1 LNHHRSRDAG
11 PTTVHSPSGGED
23 QVEIE
28 QQVVG
33 FARGGGLNL
42 FGAICNQTALLGV
55 TLLIARR
62 LGRVDVGV
70 YAQAYAFLSL
80 LGTLALTGFTTGL
93 TRFVAVHLAE
103 RDPGAVRGTVRFGL
117 IVSTMTAASL
127 GAALFV
133 AMPWLVQV
141 VFHEPRL
148 AMPLR
153 LVALTLPTTAF
164 TNAALAA
171 TQGYRTMKP
180 FALIGL
186 IFEPVARLGLVAL
199 LLLAGAGLPGVMV
212 ALLASNLAAAVLA
225 ALALRRVMGPPTAP
239 ASYRPRELLAFSAI
253 SWLAGL
259 ASSGL
264 LWADVLLL
272 GMLGNSGQVGV
283 YNVAVRLVHLATF
296 VMVPINAAFAPRIAD
311 LYHRGRMDS
320 LRRIYGL
327 AASWII
333 RLSLPSF
340 VLLLVFP
347 RDLLAFFGPGF
358 LIGASVTVILAV
370 GRFVDAAT
378 GPCGMVLNMSGR
390 PRLNLLNNAAG
401 LVLNIVLNLLL
412 IPRYG
417 IVGSAV
423 AWAVSLC
430 LINIARVL
438 QVWLELR
445 MLPFEAATARGLVGG
460 VLALIAAVTVRVMV
474 DRPAQLLV
482 GGVVVAVVYL
492 GAILLQ
498 GLTAEDRLVVR
509 ALLRRR
515 RAPSW
520 AETYS
525 PAGALPG
532 GIDLLVPGGMDDP
545 SLETAPRPQQAR
557 SSSRFVPERYP
568 RRPRTRPPI
577 SLARYLRTLWRR
589 RLVLLGGLAAGV
601 ALGTATLPALLP
613 ASPTYR
619 AAVRIDVKPFAA
631 DLAAANSAAVLTNSE
646 LSAQVLDEE
655 VASQLLEHLK
665 RLPGQLDATRD
676 LPPEQWSTALIAA
689 MQAEPISGSRSA
701 VELSLVDRSNQQ
713 AMQVLE
719 LYVQRLTAKR
729 NATDR
734 ARTREALAVL
744 DQQAREL
751 KLNLILWDQRVRQ
764 ERATSYDGLA
774 TMTTQTQ
781 FEAFR
786 DRYRAKLSERERLRR
801 GAARQGSSTVAHL
814 PVTQS
819 RASTPLGRTT
829 ILPLG
834 ILAGLLAGILLALL
848 LEAIRPRLVTTA
860 DTASA
865 AGVDVLVSV
874 PKRRRWP
881 GRWLL
886 PEVTP
891 SAEDEAYRRLA
902 VNLERQGLGSEL
914 SVVAVA
920 SGELKEGKSAVAVGL
935 ARALVQH
942 GRAVVVV
949 SGDLRRPVV
958 ERALGVPQVPG
969 LGEHL
974 ETSGADVLS
983 LVIAVRDNLLLLPAG
998 WAGRSPADLLA
1009 RPHLAEAVE
1018 QLRNLHLVVLVDT
1031 PAARWWPEALALAA
1045 EADATVLVARSGRS
1059 RWKALAEL
1067 AGILHQ
1073 NHFPVVGVVL
1083 VGVGRARRA
1092 LRRREGEDGG
1102 NPAARSSTRAPQTLV
1117 RAASRNGRQG
1127 HGNGPHDRRGRS
1139 SHESRRRGHPTG

>member
-1 LNHHRSRDAG
+1 LNHRSRDAG
-11 PTTVHSPSGGED
+11 PTTVHSPSGVED

-33 FARGGGLNL
+33 FARGGSLNL
-42 FGAICNQTALLGV
+42 VGAICNQAALLGV

-117 IVSTMTAASL
+117 TVSTMTAASL

-133 AMPWLVQV
+133 TMPWLVQV

-148 AMPLR
+148 ATPLR

-164 TNAALAA
+164 THAALAA

-225 ALALRRVMGPPTAP
+225 ARALRRVMGPPTAP
-239 ASYRPRELLAFSAI
+239 ARYRPRELLAFSTV

-259 ASSGL
+259 ASHGL

-272 GMLGNSGQVGV
+272 GILGNSGQVGV

-311 LYHRGRMDS
+311 LYHRGRTDS
-320 LRRIYGL
+320 LRRTYAL
-327 AASWII
+327 AGSWII
-333 RLSLPSF
+333 RLSLPAF

-358 LIGASVTVILAV
+358 AIGASVTVILAV
-370 GRFVDAAT
+370 GKFVDAAT

-390 PRLNLLNNAAG
+390 PRLNLLNNSAG
-401 LVLNIVLNLLL
+401 LVLNITLNLVL

-445 MLPFEAATARGLVGG
+445 MLPFEAATARGLLAGA
-460 VLALIAAVTVRVMV
+460 LALVAAVVVRVMV
-474 DRPAQLLV
+474 DRPAQLPV
-482 GGVVVAVVYL
+482 GAMVVAVVYL
-492 GAILLQ
+492 GALLLQ
-498 GLTAEDRLVVR
+498 GLTAEDRLVAR

-515 RAPSW
+515 PAPSL
-520 AETYS
+520 AEAYS
-525 PAGALPG
+525 PAGALSG
-532 GIDLLVPGGMDDP
+532 SVGLLAPAGVDDDS
-545 SLETAPRPQQAR
+545 SLEMAPRSRQAR
-557 SSSRFVPERYP
+557 SSSRFVPERQP
-568 RRPRTRPPI
+568 RRPRRRPPI
-577 SLARYLRTLWRR
+577 SLDRCLRTLWRR
-589 RLVLLGGLAAGV
+589 RLVLIGGLAAGV
-601 ALGTATLPALLP
+601 ALGAAILPALLP

-619 AAVRIDVKPFAA
+619 AAARIHVKPFAA
-631 DLAAANSAAVLTNSE
+631 DLAAANSAAVLTDSE
-646 LSAQVLDEE
+646 LSAQVLDAE
-655 VASQLLEHLK
+655 VASQLLEQL
-665 RLPGQLDATRD
+665 RRRPGQLDATRD
-676 LPPEQWSTALIAA
+676 LPPEQWATALIAA
-689 MQAEPISGSRSA
+689 MQAEPIPGSAST
-701 VELSLVDRSNQQ
+701 VELSLVDRSDQQ

-719 LYVQRLTAKR
+719 LYVRRLTAKR
-729 NATDR
+729 NATDQ

-751 KLNLILWDQRVRQ
+751 KLNLILWDQRVDQ
-764 ERATSYDGLA
+764 ERAASYDGLA
-774 TMTTQTQ
+774 TMTSQTQ
-781 FEAFR
+781 YEAFR
-786 DRYRAKLSERERLRR
+786 DRYRAKLSERERLRKL
-801 GAARQGSSTVAHL
+801 AARQGRSTVADL
-814 PVTQS
+814 PVTRS
-819 RASTPLGRTT
+819 KASTPLERPTV
-829 ILPLG
+829 LAVG

-848 LEAIRPRLVTTA
+848 LEAIRPRLVTEA

-865 AGVDVLVSV
+865 AGGDVLVSV

-881 GRWLL
+881 TRWLS
-886 PEVTP
+886 PEATP

-902 VNLERQGLGSEL
+902 ASLEGHGLGSEL

-920 SGELKEGKSAVAVGL
+920 SAELKEGKSAVAVGL
-935 ARALVQH
+935 ARALAQH

-969 LGEHL
+969 LGEYL

-983 LVIAVRDNLLLLPAG
+983 LVIAVRDNLLVLPAG

-1018 QLRNLHLVVLVDT
+1018 QLRNLHLIVLVDT

-1067 AGILHQ
+1067 AGILHR
-1073 NHFPVVGVVL
+1073 NHFPVVGAVL

-1092 LRRREGEDGG
+1092 LRRREHGGGG
-1102 NPAARSSTRAPQTLV
+1102 NPAARFSARAPRALA

-1127 HGNGPHDRRGRS
+1127 HGNGPHDRRGRPP
-1139 SHESRRRGHPTG
+1139 ER

>member
-1 LNHHRSRDAG
+1 LNHRPRGAD
-11 PTTVHSPSGGED
+11 PTTVHSRSAVED

-33 FARGGGLNL
+33 FARGGSLNL
-42 FGAICNQTALLGV
+42 LGAICNQAALLGI

-117 IVSTMTAASL
+117 TVSTMTAASL

-148 AMPLR
+148 ATPLR

-199 LLLAGAGLPGVMV
+199 LLLAGGGLPGVMV
-212 ALLASNLAAAVLA
+212 ALLASNLSAAVLA

-239 ASYRPRELLAFSAI
+239 AIYRPRELLAFSTM
-253 SWLAGL
+253 SWLASL
-259 ASSGL
+259 ASNGL

-283 YNVAVRLVHLATF
+283 YNVAVRLVQLATF

-320 LRRIYGL
+320 LRRTYGL
-327 AASWII
+327 AGSWII
-333 RLSLPSF
+333 RLSLPAF
-340 VLLLVFP
+340 ILLLVFP

-358 LIGASVTVILAV
+358 VIGASVTMILAV

-390 PRLNLLNNAAG
+390 PRLNLLNNGVG
-401 LVLNIVLNLLL
+401 LALNIVLNLLL

-445 MLPFEAATARGLVGG
+445 MLPFEAATARALLAG
-460 VLALIAAVTVRVMV
+460 VLALIAAVAVRIMV

-482 GGVVVAVVYL
+482 GAVVVAVVYL
-492 GAILLQ
+492 GASLLQ
-498 GLTAEDRLVVR
+498 GLTVEDRLVMG

-520 AETYS
+520 AQGYT
-525 PAGALPG
+525 PASALSG
-532 GIDLLVPGGMDDP
+532 DDGLLVPTAVDDP
-545 SLETAPRPQQAR
+545 SLTTAPRPLQAR
-557 SSSRFVPERYP
+557 SSSRFAPERQP
-568 RRPRTRPPI
+568 RRPRRRPPI
-577 SLARYLRTLWRR
+577 SFARYLRTLWRR

-601 ALGTATLPALLP
+601 ALGATILPAFLP

-631 DLAAANSAAVLTNSE
+631 ELAANSAAHLTDRE
-646 LSAQVLDEE
+646 LRAQVLDAE
-655 VASQLLEHLK
+655 AAAQLLEPLE
-665 RLPGQLDATRD
+665 RLPRQPDATRD
-676 LPPEQWSTALIAA
+676 LPPAQWATALIAA
-689 MQAEPISGSRSA
+689 MRAEPIPESGSA
-701 VELSLVDRSNQQ
+701 VELSLVDRSDQQ
-713 AMQVLE
+713 AVQLLE

-729 NATDR
+729 NATDQ

-751 KLNLILWDQRVRQ
+751 KLNVILWGQRVDR
-764 ERATSYDGLA
+764 ERASSYDGLA
-774 TMTTQTQ
+774 TMTTQSQ
-781 FEAFR
+781 YEAFR
-786 DRYRAKLSERERLRR
+786 DRYRAKRSERDRLRR
-801 GAARQGSSTVAHL
+801 LAVLQGRSTVAHL

-819 RASTPLGRTT
+819 QASAPLGRTT
-829 ILPLG
+829 ILGLG

-848 LEAIRPRLVTTA
+848 LEAARPRLVTGA
-860 DTASA
+860 ETASA
-865 AGVDVLVSV
+865 AGVDVLISV

-881 GRWLL
+881 ARWLL
-886 PEVTP
+886 PEANP
-891 SAEDEAYRRLA
+891 SVEDAAYRRLA
-902 VNLERQGLGSEL
+902 VILERQGLGSAL

-920 SGELKEGKSAVAVGL
+920 SAELKEGKSAVAVGL

-969 LGEHL
+969 LGEYL
-974 ETSGADVLS
+974 ETSGADVVS

-998 WAGRSPADLLA
+998 WAGRSPADLLT

-1059 RWKALAEL
+1059 RWRTVAEL
-1067 AGILHQ
+1067 AGILHR
-1073 NHFPVVGVVL
+1073 NHFPVVGAVL
-1083 VGVGRARRA
+1083 VGVGRTPRPRRRRTREPASGSGEPPRRGAGTRSPGRA
-1092 LRRREGEDGG
+1092 LG
-1102 NPAARSSTRAPQTLV
+1102 
-1117 RAASRNGRQG
+1117 QG
-1127 HGNGPHDRRGRS
+1127 AGRS
-1139 SHESRRRGHPTG
+1139 PPTAPTRH